1 MYSPKVQKIWK
12 KYCRIACLGNLK
24 TFASHSD
31 TYTYVIGPKR
41 MNFYIYTYI
50 FRSRNVVFRREK
62 PNPIPIEKEMGAH
75 TIRIKCSIVQFL
87 FFMAPSLYCRVL
99 NNG

>member
-41 MNFYIYTYI
+41 I
-50 FRSRNVVFRREK
+50 RNVVFLREK

>member
-41 MNFYIYTYI
+41 MNFYIYIQNSKRGISSGKT
-50 FRSRNVVFRREK
+50 K
-62 PNPIPIEKEMGAH
+62 PYP
-75 TIRIKCSIVQFL
+75 
-87 FFMAPSLYCRVL
+87 Y
-99 NNG
+99 

>member
-1 MYSPKVQKIWK
+1 MQKCVFMKLESIQV
-12 KYCRIACLGNLK
+12 IH
-24 TFASHSD
+24 TS
-31 TYTYVIGPKR
+31 YVKIEQ
-41 MNFYIYTYI
+41 NFFFEIDI
-50 FRSRNVVFRREK
+50 EMRRVFGREI

-99 NNG
+99 NNGQKRLQQRQVPQ